1 MAAAGHYDL
10 VVAGA
15 GAAGMTAAAVAASQG
30 MRVLLVEKTALVG
43 GTTAWSGGMVWVP
56 ANRQML
62 AAGMADS
69 LDAARRYLAATVA
82 SESGAAMREAFLTHA
97 GEAID
102 YLAAHTPVRLRPV
115 TVYPDYYPDRPG
127 ATLGGRVLEPCPFDA
142 RALGSRFAL
151 LRPPLP
157 EFTLFGGMMVSRP
170 DITHFRRVFRSAHAT
185 WRVASLLARHARERL
200 TAPRGTSLY
209 LGNALAGRLLLA
221 VTELGVELRLGTRIA
236 ALRRDGRRVSGL
248 VLRNG
253 SDDEAELTCRAVV
266 LATGGFSHDAGLR
279 ARMLSPAA
287 GPLSAAAPGNAGDG
301 IRLGLDVGGEL
312 GTANASGAFWV
323 PASRSRRADG
333 SECVFPHTVTDR
345 AKPGLIAVDDAGQR
359 FVNEAVS
366 YHEFVLAMLR
376 HGLGATRPA
385 YLVCDRR
392 FLWTY
397 GLGRVRPF
405 SLRLREH
412 LASHYLHAAP
422 SLGALALTLGIDAAG
437 LTATVA
443 AHNADARAGVD
454 RRFGRGSDAYQRHL
468 GDADH
473 RPNPCLAPLETPP
486 FYAVAVYPADLGT
499 ATGLLTDAR
508 ARVLAADGTPVPGL
522 YACGNDMNSVM
533 NGAYPGPGITLGPAL
548 TFGYLAARD
557 AAQNAALG
565 PG

>member
-97 GEAID
+97 AEAID
-102 YLAAHTPVRLRPV
+102 YLARHTPVQLRPV
-115 TVYPDYYPDRPG
+115 AVYPDYYPDRPG

-142 RALGSRFAL
+142 RALGPRFAL

-170 DITHFRRVFRSAHAT
+170 DIAHFRRAWRSARSA
-185 WRVASLLARHARERL
+185 WRVATLLARHAGERL

-221 VTELGVELRLGTRIA
+221 LTVLGVELRLGTRLA
-236 ALRRDGRRVSGL
+236 ALRHTGTRITGILLRDAAGA
-248 VLRNG
+248 
-253 SDDEAELTCRAVV
+253 ETELTCRGVV
-266 LATGGFSHDAGLR
+266 LATGGFSHDAALR
-279 ARMLSPAA
+279 ARTLPEAA
-287 GPLSAAAPGNAGDG
+287 GMVSAAAPGNAGEG
-301 IRLGLDVGGEL
+301 IGLGLDAGGAL

-323 PASRSRRADG
+323 PVSRFRRADG
-333 SECVFPHTVTDR
+333 SDGVFPHTVTDR
-345 AKPGLIAVDDAGQR
+345 AKPGLIAVDAAGER

-376 HGLGATRPA
+376 HGLGADRPA
-385 YLVCDRR
+385 HLICDRR

-412 LASHYLHAAP
+412 LASRYLHAAP
-422 SLGALALTLGIDAAG
+422 SLGALATALGIDAAG

-473 RPNPCLAPLETPP
+473 RPNPCLAPIETPP

-499 ATGLLTDAR
+499 ATGLVTDAQ
-508 ARVLAADGTPVPGL
+508 ARVLGADGVPIAGL

-557 AAQNAALG
+557 AARGA
-565 PG
+565 